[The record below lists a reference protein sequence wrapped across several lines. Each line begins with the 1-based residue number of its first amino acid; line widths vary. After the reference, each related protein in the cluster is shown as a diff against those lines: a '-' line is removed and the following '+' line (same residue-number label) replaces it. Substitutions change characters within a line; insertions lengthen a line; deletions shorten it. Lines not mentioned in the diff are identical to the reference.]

1 MERQHAM
8 SPGRLITLEG
18 GDGVGKTTQAQR
30 LADFLRSRGVA
41 VVTTREPGGTALG
54 REIRHLLVTDGPTA
68 PVARAELFLYLAD
81 RAQHVE
87 EVIRPALEA
96 DRWVVCDRF
105 VDSTIVYQGTGRGLG
120 EEWLEG
126 LCRQTTGGIW
136 PDLTLW
142 LTVPAAV
149 ATQRLAGR
157 GGPDRLEAEGESF
170 QRQLLDAFARRAAA
184 EPARWVRIDTAADVD
199 SVAAAI
205 ASELLRRYPRLAG
218 SDR

>member
-1 MERQHAM
+1 MERGQ
-8 SPGRLITLEG
+8 LITLEG

-30 LADFLRSRGVA
+30 LGDFLRDRGVA
-41 VVTTREPGGTALG
+41 VVTTREPGGTPLG

-87 EVIRPALEA
+87 QVIRPALEA
-96 DRWVVCDRF
+96 GRWVVCDRF

-120 EEWLEG
+120 EGWLEE

-142 LTVPAAV
+142 LAVSPAV
-149 ATQRLAGR
+149 AARRLAGR
-157 GGPDRLEAEGESF
+157 GGPDRLEAEGEAF

-184 EPARWVRIDTAADVD
+184 DPERWVRIDTVADVD
-199 SVAAAI
+199 AVAASI
-205 ASELLRRYPRLAG
+205 AAEVVGRYPDLAEG
-218 SDR
+218 RQ